1 LSDFN
6 RDFKNKCPHLFLD
19 GIKDNSLQIL
29 FNPLYYNSHGSTFKY
44 VMPKVI
50 FNMIKNIHNE
60 FKYNK
65 NYLKFLNSPK
75 KLVKLILFEI
85 KNKKYI

>member
-1 LSDFN
+1 
-6 RDFKNKCPHLFLD
+6 
-19 GIKDNSLQIL
+19 
-29 FNPLYYNSHGSTFKY
+29 
-44 VMPKVI
+44 MPKVI